1 MSGIFKD
8 SVSSTIEEIGRAD
21 CYEGLM
27 TSAGGEGLAPGA
39 LIFGYLSG
47 VVMFVEAISGREN
60 AVGVLEVAA
69 RHYRRKWGL
78 Q

>member
-1 MSGIFKD
+1 
-8 SVSSTIEEIGRAD
+8 
-21 CYEGLM
+21 M